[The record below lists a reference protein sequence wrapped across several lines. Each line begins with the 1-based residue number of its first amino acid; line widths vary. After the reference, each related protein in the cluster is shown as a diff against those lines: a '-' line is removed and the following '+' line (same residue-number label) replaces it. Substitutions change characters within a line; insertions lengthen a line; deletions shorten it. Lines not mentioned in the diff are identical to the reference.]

1 MLVKMVEITVGANI
15 QMDALLKTL
24 FRLLLLIKFVQTVI
38 IKLDF
43 WNWNYI
49 ISLGY
54 VSFRLE
60 IVSKLPISRKS
71 VTQKSILIFLKHIK
85 ISHLEYLKKKFFI
98 CCWKYCKSQ
107 TLDHFL
113 YCCPTT
119 LNNKI
124 HLAMETSPD
133 RHVAKW
139 WDLQIYI
146 L

>member
-1 MLVKMVEITVGANI
+1 MLVKMVESTVCANI
-15 QMDALLKTL
+15 QMAALLKTL
-24 FRLLLLIKFVQTVI
+24 VRLLLLIKFVQTVI

-85 ISHLEYLKKKFFI
+85 ISHLEYFKKKFFI
-98 CCWKYCKSQ
+98 CCWKYCMSQ

-113 YCCPTT
+113 YCCPSM

-124 HLAMETSPD
+124 HLAMETPTD

-139 WDLQIYI
+139 WGLQIYM